1 MKNVVIIDGSKITSI
16 KALHN
21 ILKKELKL
29 PAYYGENLDAL
40 WDVLSEE
47 KEGPLVI
54 IWQDFDVS
62 KNFLGEYAE
71 KIIQLFKDAQNEFD
85 GFSYE
90 IK

>member
-47 KEGPLVI
+47 MEDPLVI
-54 IWQDFDVS
+54 IWQDFNIS
-62 KNFLGEYAE
+62 KEYLGEYSE
-71 KIIQLFKDAQNEFD
+71 KVVQLFEDAQNEFE

-90 IK
+90 LK